1 MAPARADGHGH
12 DRGRHPSSSAAPRGR
27 RAAGRVARARR
38 RRAGRPRSEAAG
50 AADGRDAALR
60 AVQVALIKEIDA
72 SISKLERARIG
83 ESTRE
88 HLEILRSLL
97 KAQVTAYL
105 EHFIARRATL
115 FSHTSVMY
123 AGEVGAP
130 GVISTTFRGLLEG
143 GTLTG
148 GQGAKLAQFLSDRR
162 TLIIFGDRATG
173 KSTLLNSLF
182 ELVSVD
188 DRFVAIERGPDLP
201 ALKERSFCVRL
212 GVDATTDI
220 PALFAKARRMDP
232 GRLVIG
238 EMHAEEVREFFSF
251 LAADPRVGGL
261 ATLRAE
267 TVHRAVDA
275 IVASF
280 GGDDAYARE
289 LVARVKPAFV
299 HMHSDEKGL
308 PRLAAIWSVEGLE
321 DGEVAA
327 PRGPDGRP
335 GRERAGRRDL
345 SGGPTSP
352 PPRRASPF
360 LPSGRRATVAVA
372 GSGLVQCPF
381 TTPQGDCSPLL
392 QHKGW
397 GRTDHR
403 R

>member
-1 MAPARADGHGH
+1 MTMVED
-12 DRGRHPSSSAAPRGR
+12 DIT
-27 RAAGRVARARR
+27 
-38 RRAGRPRSEAAG
+38 AG
-50 AADGRDAALR
+50 AAPQGSAAAPAGPPSAGAPPADPVPADPPPPPSGVSVGDEPAVDEARAVVAADSRDAALR

-97 KAQVTAYL
+97 KAQVSAYL
-105 EHFIARRATL
+105 DHFVARRATL

-123 AGEVGAP
+123 AGEVGPP

-148 GQGAKLAQFLSDRR
+148 GQGAKLAQFVGDRR

-212 GVDATTDI
+212 GVDADTDI

-238 EMHAEEVREFFSF
+238 EMHAEEVREFFAF
-251 LAADPRVGGL
+251 LAGDPRVGGL

-267 TVHRAVDA
+267 SVPRAVEA
-275 IVASF
+275 IVAAF
-280 GGDDAYARE
+280 GGDHAYARE

-308 PRLAAIWSVEGLE
+308 PRLAAVWSVEGLR
-321 DGEVAA
+321 DGELVLREVDTGAPAASELVA
-327 PRGPDGRP
+327 
-335 GRERAGRRDL
+335 E
-345 SGGPTSP
+345 T
-352 PPRRASPF
+352 
-360 LPSGRRATVAVA
+360 
-372 GSGLVQCPF
+372 
-381 TTPQGDCSPLL
+381 
-392 QHKGW
+392 
-397 GRTDHR
+397 
-403 R
+403 